1 MTVTSVD
8 PYREIVFDKDGD
20 GPRGQAGAL
29 ADLARRGCT
38 DLVLF
43 SHGWNNSPS
52 VASGLFSRFF
62 APFPRVAAPGA
73 RLGYAGLVWPSMMF
87 SDEPVPDYAALAAT
101 VPGRAAVVARLAE
114 LIGEEPAE
122 EAAFTEFAAL
132 LRDLAD
138 IGPQAPA
145 EGPAPG
151 PAEGRAEGP
160 AAVAAP
166 AFLLGDPLTVYGMF
180 ADAAWEAAGVPPGA
194 REAEPLLGG
203 DRVKRLWKG
212 AKEALRQATYY
223 TMKRRAGVVGER
235 GLGPLLG
242 ELARTAPALRVHLV
256 GHSFGARLVAH
267 ALRGLPAGARTVKS
281 VTLLQGAFS
290 HYAFA
295 ARLPHEPGR
304 GGALRDLQRRVDG
317 PLVACHSHRDTA
329 LRVFY
334 PLASRLAR
342 DDESLLGRDDPRW
355 WAIGYDGVQAV
366 PGTAALTLGAAL
378 RDGLPATGCVSVDTA
393 PVVSEHSDICHEELA
408 RLVARAG
415 RFG

>member
-20 GPRGQAGAL
+20 GPRGQAATL
-29 ADLARRGCT
+29 AGLARRGCT

-101 VPGRAAVVARLAE
+101 VPGRTAVVARLAE
-114 LIGEEPAE
+114 LIEREPAE
-122 EAAFTEFAAL
+122 EVAFAEFAAL
-132 LRDLAD
+132 LRHLAG
-138 IGPQAPA
+138 IGPDVPA
-145 EGPAPG
+145 EGPAADHARG
-151 PAEGRAEGP
+151 PAVA
-160 AAVAAP
+160 AAP
-166 AFLLGDPLTVYGMF
+166 AFLLGDPLTVFGMF
-180 ADAAWEAAGVPPGA
+180 ADAADGGAGVPPGGP
-194 REAEPLLGG
+194 EAESLLGG
-203 DRVKRLWKG
+203 DRVRRLWKG

-329 LRVFY
+329 LGVFY

-342 DDESLLGRDDPRW
+342 DDESVLGREDPRW

-366 PGTAALTLGAAL
+366 PGTAVLTLGAAL
-378 RDGLPATGCVSVDTA
+378 REGLPASGCASVDA
-393 PVVSEHSDICHEELA
+393 ARVVSEHSDICHEELA